1 MLKNKKHIRILPVFI
16 FLSVLTLSVKI
27 NNVFDILKHPE
38 GLKFSIGQQSA
49 FAEEKTAPETEKLTQ
64 VLDQKGP
71 AVPDKAPNSESP
83 NNSFSQ
89 SEIMILQE
97 LAERRE
103 ALDLR
108 SKEIDRKAIQL
119 KVAEEEIDKKIKQLQ
134 EYEQKL
140 KDLMI
145 EYNQE
150 EKEKISSLARLY
162 TTMKPKDAARI
173 FNTLEMRI
181 LIPLLKE
188 MKPSASSAILS
199 QMDSEKARA
208 VTTELIGHN
217 YW

>member
-49 FAEEKTAPETEKLTQ
+49 FAEEKTAPETKKLTQ

-119 KVAEEEIDKKIKQLQ
+119 KVAEEDIDKKIKQLQ

>member
-49 FAEEKTAPETEKLTQ
+49 FAEEKTAPETKKLTQ

-173 FNTLEMRI
+173 FNTLDMRI